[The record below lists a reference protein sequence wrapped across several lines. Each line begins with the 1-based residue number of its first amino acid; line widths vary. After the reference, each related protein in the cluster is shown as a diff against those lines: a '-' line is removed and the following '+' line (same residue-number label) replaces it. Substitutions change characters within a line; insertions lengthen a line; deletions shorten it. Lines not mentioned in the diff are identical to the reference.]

1 MTSPQAFRLQL
12 NCISRTAGISQDFCT
27 ELGVEDKK
35 KKKGDVRKR
44 EEEEVEGF
52 SDDDTE
58 MKKVP
63 WIEYSLRNDEVLER
77 GW

>member
-1 MTSPQAFRLQL
+1 M

-27 ELGVEDKK
+27 EPGVEDKK

-63 WIEYSLRNDEVLER
+63 RIVEDSLNMTLKS
-77 GW
+77 

>member
-1 MTSPQAFRLQL
+1 MQL
-12 NCISRTAGISQDFCT
+12 NCISRTAGFSQDLCT

-63 WIEYSLRNDEVLER
+63 RIVEDSLGNDAEVLSGLEL
-77 GW
+77 G